1 MLTGIGA
8 TGSAASG
15 RNVNAEIAKIQRQ
28 ITNLQEQMQEK
39 QGLLLSTPEGELRT
53 ALQQQLVAIANQ
65 IAMLQ
70 AQMNA
75 LRTAGVQQSAMA
87 QLDELGGR
95 SDTKEAKADRA
106 RVNADGVPIGSVLN
120 VEA

>member
-8 TGSAASG
+8 MSSAASG
-15 RNVNAEIAKIQRQ
+15 RNINAEIAKIQRQ

-39 QGLLLSTPEGELRT
+39 QGLLLATPAGELRT

-87 QLDELGGR
+87 QLDELGGQ
-95 SDTKEAKADRA
+95 SAAKEAKADKA
-106 RVNADGVPIGSVLN
+106 RVNADGVTIGSVLN

>member
-39 QGLLLSTPEGELRT
+39 QGLLLSTPVGELRT
-53 ALQQQLVAIANQ
+53 AIQEQLVALANQ

-75 LRTAGVQQSAMA
+75 LRTAGAQQSAMA
-87 QLDELGGR
+87 QLDEMSNR
-95 SDTKEAKADRA
+95 SDAKEAKADRA

>member
-8 TGSAASG
+8 TSSATSG

-28 ITNLQEQMQEK
+28 ITGIQEQMKEK
-39 QGLLLSTPEGELRT
+39 QSLLLSTPEGELRT
-53 ALQQQLVAIANQ
+53 ALQQQLEAMASQ

-75 LRTAGVQQSAMA
+75 LRSAGAQQSAMS
-87 QLDELGGR
+87 QLDEAGNR
-95 SDTKEAKADRA
+95 PDAKEAKTERA
-106 RVNADGVPIGSVLN
+106 RVNASGVPIGSVLN

>member
-8 TGSAASG
+8 TSSAASG
-15 RNVNAEIAKIQRQ
+15 RNINAEIAKIQRQ

-39 QGLLLSTPEGELRT
+39 QGLLLATPAGELRT

-87 QLDELGGR
+87 QLDELGGQPAA
-95 SDTKEAKADRA
+95 KEAKADKA
-106 RVNADGVPIGSVLN
+106 RVNAGGVTIGSVLN